1 MLKKK
6 RNKAVILY
14 KLTQFGI
21 PVTISAK
28 GKIILAT
35 SWNSAV
41 GVLEV
46 CLHTPSPYLLTYAPG
61 INSCLLGIWAL
72 PSWALHGPWQ
82 ATRMA
87 CSGLN
92 PTLAESA
99 HSSPFWFFWC
109 WVLSAQR
116 SSPGFCSPAALHP
129 QGSDVTPGLLSLS
142 SFHILPLDL
151 AFLIFGGLITQSVW
165 ELGRNYKEC

>member
-1 MLKKK
+1 MLGKK
-6 RNKAVILY
+6 NKAVILY

-21 PVTISAK
+21 PVTISAE

-46 CLHTPSPYLLTYAPG
+46 CLHAPSPYLLTYAPG
-61 INSCLLGIWAL
+61 INPCLLGIWAQ
-72 PSWALHGPWQ
+72 PSWALCGPWQ

-99 HSSPFWFFWC
+99 HSSPFWFFWS

-116 SSPGFCSPAALHP
+116 SSHGFCSPAPLHP
-129 QGSDVTPGLLSLS
+129 QVGQMWPQGFSLS
-142 SFHILPLDL
+142 SPSIS
-151 AFLIFGGLITQSVW
+151 FL
-165 ELGRNYKEC
+165 